1 MTYVLLTAAAVL
13 PAVLLVWFFHARDTF
28 PEPARVLWTTFG
40 LGCAS
45 VVPAVLL
52 GVTVEPV
59 LRTTDALSVAAFEA
73 FVVAAMC
80 EETAKLAV
88 LLGYSFRHSA
98 FDESMDGIVYGA
110 TASLGFAALE
120 NLLYVLDGG
129 FGLAILRGLLS
140 VPGHATYG
148 AVMGYY
154 VGRARFDPQN
164 RWRLVGLGLLAA
176 VLLHG
181 LYDFPLML
189 IGDDAVAGSP
199 PAQAAMADAGQVSSD
214 ALMLLLVVWVGTVV
228 LGWAWSLRLV
238 RRVRR
243 EQEAAALCLPSTP
256 LAGPASDPLAE
267 PLAGARSLDALA
279 AGTTNGALAAA
290 APAPSVDWWQRTAAW
305 VAVVG
310 GGGVASAGVLLTAL
324 AVIFSAAGE
333 VPREDVFYLM
343 VGVLILGVLPA
354 LVGVVSFV
362 LGVRRLNRTA

>member
-1 MTYVLLTAAAVL
+1 VL

-73 FVVAAMC
+73 FVIAAMC

-154 VGRARFDPQN
+154 VGRARFDPEN

-199 PAQAAMADAGQVSSD
+199 PAQAAIPDAGQVSSD
-214 ALMLLLVVWVGTVV
+214 ALLLLLVVWVGTVV
-228 LGWAWSLRLV
+228 LGWTWSLRLV
-238 RRVRR
+238 RRVHR
-243 EQEAAALCLPSTP
+243 EQGAAAAALCLPSTP
-256 LAGPASDPLAE
+256 LVGLDPDPLTE
-267 PLAGARSLDALA
+267 LLAGARSLDALA
-279 AGTTNGALAAA
+279 AATTSGALAAA
-290 APAPSVDWWQRTAAW
+290 APRTSVDWWQRTAAW

-310 GGGVASAGVLLTAL
+310 GGGVASAGVLFTAL

-354 LVGVVSFV
+354 LVGVVFFV
-362 LGVRRLNRTA
+362 LGVHRLNRVA